1 MCLLLTTV
9 HDIYFVIGK
18 KIPKNG
24 PIRLYHSNGTTS
36 APYSSPYTSGR
47 VLLVYDGQWGN
58 ICGDVKFG
66 ITEANVI
73 CHQLGYTGASHQSRA
88 SIDM

>member
-1 MCLLLTTV
+1 MCLLL
-9 HDIYFVIGK
+9 IYFVIAT

-24 PIRLYHSNGTTS
+24 PIRLYHSNGATS
-36 APYSSPYTSGR
+36 SSYTSGR
-47 VLLVYDGQWGN
+47 VILVYNGQWGN

-73 CHQLGYTGASHQSRA
+73 CHQLGYTGASRQSRA